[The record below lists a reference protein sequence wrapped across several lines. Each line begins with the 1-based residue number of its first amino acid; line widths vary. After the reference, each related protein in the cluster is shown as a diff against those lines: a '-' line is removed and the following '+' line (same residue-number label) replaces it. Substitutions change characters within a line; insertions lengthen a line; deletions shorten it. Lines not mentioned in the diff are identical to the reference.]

1 MHGFKKINRT
11 IFRELE
17 EETDEETDDDT
28 QPKKIRY
35 SKFLQEEEFIDED
48 EVTPFS

>member
-1 MHGFKKINRT
+1 MRGFKKRNRT

-17 EETDEETDDDT
+17 EETDDESDDDT
-28 QPKKIRY
+28 QPKKIKY

-48 EVTPFS
+48 EVIPFS